1 MNDQRSF
8 TTKTQRHKSFPR
20 HFSKMF
26 SDKILLLSLC
36 LCVFVVSLSLIS
48 NAQELPPA
56 PSAPHP
62 VSVPEIKSKTLA
74 NGLQVVSVERKNV
87 PLVTVTLMVKSGA
100 NAEGEKQ
107 AGLADMTAS
116 LLTKGTTT
124 RSATQIAED
133 AEFLGADLNTGA
145 DWNSSEVSINVTSDK
160 LDNALAIL
168 YDVLVNPVFEQKE
181 IALYKKQTIDDLNV
195 ALKQPRSLASFAAS
209 RYSFGEHP
217 TIGTPESIN
226 QLTRADILHFYR
238 FHYSP
243 KNAVL
248 IFTGDISDD
257 KAQGVA
263 DRYFKYW
270 KNQYVTTERN
280 KTLIIENSPRKSSQ
294 SSKIFNRILVVDLP
308 NSGQAAVGYANKL
321 YVGRTAPPYFP
332 ATVANAVLGGGYSAR
347 LNEEIR
353 IKRGLSY
360 GAGSNLA
367 WRASDG
373 NFFASAQTKNVSAAQ
388 VAELL
393 AQEISKLTTEKVA
406 DDELKPRKATLI
418 GSFGRN
424 LETTDGLSEQLQA
437 IYLYNLSKD
446 SLNNFVP
453 HVETVSDGMIEQ
465 FASNNLKGGDIIIV
479 GDYAKFKDDLA
490 KRFPNQKIEV
500 IAASGLDLNRVDLKK
515 PTTNARPKRKK
526 R

>member
-1 MNDQRSF
+1 MKLEIKNSTF
-8 TTKTQRHKSFPR
+8 
-20 HFSKMF
+20 
-26 SDKILLLSLC
+26 KIQPIIFAFFLLSFAFL
-36 LCVFVVSLSLIS
+36 VAS
-48 NAQELPPA
+48 AQTETPPA
-56 PSAPHP
+56 PSAPRP
-62 VSVPEIKSKTLA
+62 LQVPEIKSKTLA

-87 PLVTVTLMVKSGA
+87 PLVTVTLMIESGA

-107 AGLADMTAS
+107 SGLADMTAS

-124 RSATQIAED
+124 RTATQIAEQ
-133 AEFLGADLNTGA
+133 AEFLGADLNAGA
-145 DWNSSEVSINVTSDK
+145 DWNSSQVSINVTSDK
-160 LDNALAIL
+160 LEDAMAIL
-168 YDVLVNPVFEQKE
+168 YDVATNPVFEQKE
-181 IALYKKQTIDDLNV
+181 IALYKKQTLDDLNV
-195 ALKQPRSLASFAAS
+195 ALKQPGSLASFVAS

-217 TIGTPESIN
+217 AIGTPDSIN
-226 QLTRADILHFYR
+226 QITRADILHFYR

-257 KAQGVA
+257 KAQNVA

-270 KNQYVTTERN
+270 KNQEPIAERN
-280 KTLIIENSPRKSSQ
+280 KTLIIENSPRNNSQ
-294 SSKIFNRILVVDLP
+294 SSNVFNRILVVDLP
-308 NSGQAAVGYANKL
+308 NSGQAAVTYANKL

-332 ATVANAVLGGGYSAR
+332 AVVANAVLGGGYSAR

-367 WRASDG
+367 WRASNG

-388 VAELL
+388 VAELM
-393 AQEISKLTTEKVA
+393 AQEIFKLTTENVA

-418 GSFGRN
+418 GTFGRN
-424 LETTDGLSEQLQA
+424 LETTNGLSEQVKA
-437 IYLYNLSKD
+437 IYLFGLDKN
-446 SLNNFVP
+446 SLNNLTP
-453 HVETVSDGMIEQ
+453 RVETVSDQMIKN
-465 FASNNLKGGDIIIV
+465 FAAANLKGGDIIIV

-500 IAASGLDLNRVDLKK
+500 IPASQLDLNRDDLKK
-515 PTTNARPKRKK
+515 QTKTIVKSKSKGKK
-526 R
+526 K